1 MSKFV
6 TLTAALAFIAG
17 AATLVPAPAQARYW
31 HHGGGWGY
39 RGFGLGP
46 AWGLGWGPAYPY
58 YGPYY
63 AGPVPGCSYVNVPA
77 WRHGYRVWRR
87 VWRCG

>member
-63 AGPVPGCSYVNVPA
+63 AGPAPGCSYINVPA